1 MRAIVL
7 ALLLAV
13 ISGPA
18 LAKLGTGTPRIWLGY
33 KMVYGAEML
42 RLAACADR
50 HGQTACGAAEQDAAE
65 AVAAWNQCLDGIL
78 LDHGVNLLWPDP
90 IDNPVYVEQMDF
102 RARLAEDLMHQGGY
116 VNLMISACLP
126 GQNVVLPY

>member
-18 LAKLGTGTPRIWLGY
+18 LAKLGTGTPRIWLGH
-33 KMVYGAEML
+33 KMAYGAEMV
-42 RLAACADR
+42 RLTECVDLHGYSACS
-50 HGQTACGAAEQDAAE
+50 GAEKDAAE

-90 IDNPVYVEQMDF
+90 IDNPAYVEQMDF

-116 VNLMISACLP
+116 VNLMLSTCLP
-126 GQNVVLPY
+126 GQTVVLP